1 MATLAGRRRLLAVI
15 RVLGT
20 REVSLRAHVH
30 HSTVSRWASGAMPP
44 SERARLAL
52 EAHCKIPRESWG
64 STCSSPSKGSTCS
77 SQKKRAASVA
87 ESVGVFERDGLF
99 YVRIDWR
106 EPVPTIFG
114 PVADRNAALDHA
126 HEIAQAMAAVDGV
139 TIPVRD
145 IQERK
150 Q

>member
-1 MATLAGRRRLLAVI
+1 MATVNGRRRLLAVI

-30 HSTVSRWASGAMPP
+30 NSTVSRWASGALPP

-52 EAHCKIPRESWG
+52 EAHCQIPRESWG
-64 STCSSPSKGSTCS
+64 STRSSP
-77 SQKKRAASVA
+77 KKAAKRTRRSVA
-87 ESVGVFERDGLF
+87 ESVAVIERDGMF

-106 EPVPTIFG
+106 EPAPTIFG

-126 HEIAQAMAAVDGV
+126 HEIAHAMAAVDGV
-139 TIPVRD
+139 TIPVLD
-145 IQERK
+145 IQEPRK
-150 Q
+150 